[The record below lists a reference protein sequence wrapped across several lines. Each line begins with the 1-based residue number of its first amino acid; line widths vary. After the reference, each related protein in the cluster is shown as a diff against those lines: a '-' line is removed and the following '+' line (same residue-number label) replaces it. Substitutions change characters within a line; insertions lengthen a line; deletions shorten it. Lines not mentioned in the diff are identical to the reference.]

1 MKLDASEPRRAR
13 LEMMPLMD
21 VIFLLLVYFIYAIL
35 SMAAHNAVQVD
46 LPRAGA
52 PASNAPNP
60 TVIALDRDNVLT
72 LETLEIPLAEI
83 VQTALARWRDEA
95 RPVIIAADREAN
107 VGIAIELLAE
117 LKNAGVTAVSFQV
130 SGAAP

>member
-1 MKLDASEPRRAR
+1 MKLEASAPRPAR

-46 LPRAGA
+46 LPQAGA
-52 PASNAPNP
+52 PAHTAPNP

-72 LETLEIPLAEI
+72 LETRETALDEI
-83 VQTALARWRDEA
+83 VQTALERWRGEG
-95 RPVIIAADREAN
+95 RPVIIAADRNAN
-107 VGIAIELLAE
+107 VGVALKLLAE

-130 SGAAP
+130 SDAK